1 MILIDIYVI
10 LHSNLYIF
18 YRQELSLYK
27 FILWYIKKYAIAFK
41 YNYELIY
48 FLLLLLFF
56 VEVEFIL

>member
-27 FILWYIKKYAIAFK
+27 FILWYIKKYAIVFK

-56 VEVEFIL
+56 S